1 MKHTRILILG
11 AGLTGLSAAFHLRGE
26 DFALYEKEPEIGGLC
41 RSFQIGRFTFD
52 YTGHLLHFRKPEI
65 REWIVEMMGE
75 NLVRHQRK
83 AFIYSHGV
91 YTDYP
96 FQANLNGLPKEVIK
110 ECLLGYIQAEI
121 RNSAGGT
128 VSPRNFEEWI
138 SATLGPGIASH
149 FMIPFNR
156 KLWKR
161 ELDKMNADWVSWLIP
176 RPKLEE
182 VVNGALGIR
191 NHPMGYN
198 PTFLY
203 PKDGGISA
211 LGKRLSESI
220 GPIHLN
226 EEIEEIRTAKKV
238 ARFKS
243 GTEISY
249 EHLISTIPLD
259 LCISK
264 CSDLPESVRLE
275 TGKLDYVT
283 VQVVNIGIDRPA
295 VSDKHWIYYPESKF
309 PFYRVGCPSNLSPSM
324 APEGTSSLSV
334 EISALPSEAADIK
347 KIVNETRQ
355 GLYSGSLLSPADPI
369 LFEEV
374 RTISRA
380 YVIPNHDYA
389 STVPRLKQCL
399 EEKEIY
405 SIGRYGS
412 WEHSSMEDGLFQ
424 GKTVSGRLLALCQK

>member
-1 MKHTRILILG
+1 
-11 AGLTGLSAAFHLRGE
+11 
-26 DFALYEKEPEIGGLC
+26 
-41 RSFQIGRFTFD
+41 
-52 YTGHLLHFRKPEI
+52 
-65 REWIVEMMGE
+65 
-75 NLVRHQRK
+75 
-83 AFIYSHGV
+83 
-91 YTDYP
+91 
-96 FQANLNGLPKEVIK
+96 
-110 ECLLGYIQAEI
+110 
-121 RNSAGGT
+121 
-128 VSPRNFEEWI
+128 
-138 SATLGPGIASH
+138 
-149 FMIPFNR
+149 
-156 KLWKR
+156 
-161 ELDKMNADWVSWLIP
+161 
-176 RPKLEE
+176 
-182 VVNGALGIR
+182 
-191 NHPMGYN
+191 
-198 PTFLY
+198 
-203 PKDGGISA
+203 
-211 LGKRLSESI
+211 
-220 GPIHLN
+220 
-226 EEIEEIRTAKKV
+226 
-238 ARFKS
+238 
-243 GTEISY
+243 
-249 EHLISTIPLD
+249 
-259 LCISK
+259 
-264 CSDLPESVRLE
+264 
-275 TGKLDYVT
+275 
-283 VQVVNIGIDRPA
+283 VVNIGIDRPA